1 MVFRLFYSL
10 WLLNL
15 ATILRYWIIA
25 IFDKADYIE
34 IEPEVGLLTLKYPI
48 TDKHSDLHT
57 SSHWKIDIKN
67 IETPSLVEPKSLK
80 LCVVTARIVCGYTC
94 FTLQIVDYFLTLLQ
108 NLLIEFKW
116 WSPIYLPPAVT
127 DYDAK
132 LLFTYWDIRT
142 IHTVSDMLWASP
154 FKASSL
160 STPHLSGVFGW
171 VCLDFNVSKYGH
183 SIFFKRMFTYVGF
196 MRMQPNVAYTYMSYE
211 VRCGV

>member
-10 WLLNL
+10 WLVNL
-15 ATILRYWIIA
+15 ATILRYWKIA

-57 SSHWKIDIKN
+57 SSRWKIDIEN
-67 IETPSLVEPKSLK
+67 IETPNLGKPKSLK
-80 LCVVTARIVCGYTC
+80 LCVVTALIVCGYTC
-94 FTLQIVDYFLTLLQ
+94 FTLQIVDFFENRDYFLTLLQ

-116 WSPIYLPPAVT
+116 WSPIYPMPAVP

-142 IHTVSDMLWASP
+142 IHTVSDMLWDSP
-154 FKASSL
+154 FKASTL

-171 VCLDFNVSKYGH
+171 VC
-183 SIFFKRMFTYVGF
+183 
-196 MRMQPNVAYTYMSYE
+196 
-211 VRCGV
+211 